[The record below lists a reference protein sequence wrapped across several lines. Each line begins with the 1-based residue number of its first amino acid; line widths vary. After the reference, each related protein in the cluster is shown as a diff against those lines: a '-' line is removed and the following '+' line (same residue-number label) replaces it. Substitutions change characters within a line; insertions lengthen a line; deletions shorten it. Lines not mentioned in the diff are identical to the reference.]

1 MGWGEQP
8 AYGRP
13 DEAGDCGVRV
23 AIAGL
28 IGYALVVYVLLSSTP
43 LRWLDA
49 LFLAALIE
57 LLPVFAV
64 VQVDL
69 ARDLAV
75 ARAQAYITSAVTVL
89 FLGFLSLALGSRLV
103 GMEAMGLRIEPGRVA
118 YALSWGAGTFALG
131 MATLWFFLVIR
142 KRGGWG
148 ESRLVRELM
157 PVTRREK
164 VLYAG
169 LSFCAGFGE
178 ELAYRGYAIPAVFL
192 AGGSAPAALAV
203 TSAAFAVLH
212 SYQGVLGVV
221 RTGVVGMIMG
231 MVFLH
236 TGSVWPP
243 MVAHVLIDLAV
254 GFFLAD
260 RLLT

>member
-1 MGWGEQP
+1 MK
-8 AYGRP
+8 
-13 DEAGDCGVRV
+13 V

-28 IGYALVVYVLLSSTP
+28 IGYAAVVYVLLSSTP

-64 VQVDL
+64 IQLDL

-75 ARAQAYITSAVTVL
+75 ERVQAYVTSAVTVL
-89 FLGFLSLALGSRLV
+89 FLGVLSLALGSRLV
-103 GMEAMGLRIEPGRVA
+103 GMEGMGLRIEPGRAA
-118 YALSWGAGTFALG
+118 YLLSWGAGILVLG
-131 MATLWFFLVIR
+131 TATLWFFLVLR

-148 ESRLVRELM
+148 ESRIVHELM

-164 VLYAG
+164 GLYAG
-169 LSFCAGFGE
+169 LSLCAGFGE
-178 ELAYRGYAIPAVFL
+178 ELAYRGYAIPAVIV
-192 AGGSAPAALAV
+192 AGGSAPVALAL

-221 RTGVVGMIMG
+221 RTGVVGVIMG
-231 MVFLH
+231 GVFLH
-236 TGSVWPP
+236 TGSLWPP
-243 MVAHVLIDLAV
+243 IVGHVLIDLVV
-254 GFFLAD
+254 GFVLAD
-260 RLLT
+260 KLLS

>member
-1 MGWGEQP
+1 M
-8 AYGRP
+8 
-13 DEAGDCGVRV
+13 RV
-23 AIAGL
+23 AIVGV
-28 IGYALVVYVLLSSTP
+28 IGYTVLVYVLLSSTP
-43 LRWLDA
+43 LGWLDA
-49 LFLAALIE
+49 LLLAALIE

-69 ARDLAV
+69 VLDLAV
-75 ARAQAYITSAVTVL
+75 ERARAYVTSAVTILV
-89 FLGFLSLALGSRLV
+89 LGFSSLALGSRLV

-118 YALSWGAGTFALG
+118 YTIVWTAGTLALG
-131 MATLWFFLVIR
+131 MTTLWFFLVLR

-164 VLYAG
+164 GLYAG

-178 ELAYRGYAIPAVFL
+178 ELAYRGYAIPAAIV
-192 AGGSAPAALAV
+192 AGVSPPAALAV
-203 TSAAFAVLH
+203 TSVAFAVLH

-221 RTGVVGMIMG
+221 RTGVIGVIMG
-231 MVFLH
+231 VVFLH

-254 GFFLAD
+254 GFVLAD
-260 RLLT
+260 RLLS

>member
-1 MGWGEQP
+1 M
-8 AYGRP
+8 
-13 DEAGDCGVRV
+13 RV
-23 AIAGL
+23 TIAGL
-28 IGYALVVYVLLSSTP
+28 IGYTAVVYVLLSFTR
-43 LRWLDA
+43 LGWLDA

-57 LLPVFAV
+57 LLPVVAV

-69 ARDLAV
+69 ARDLV
-75 ARAQAYITSAVTVL
+75 VERVQAYLTSSVMIL
-89 FLGFLSLALGSRLV
+89 LLGGSSLVLGSRLV
-103 GMEAMGLRIEPGRVA
+103 GLEGMGLRIEPGQVDMA
-118 YALSWGAGTFALG
+118 ILWGGATFALG
-131 MATLWFFLVIR
+131 IAILWFFLVLR
-142 KRGGWG
+142 KRCRWS

-164 VLYAG
+164 VWYAG

-178 ELAYRGYAIPAVFL
+178 ELAYRAYAIPALIV
-192 AGGSAPAALAV
+192 AGGSASAALAL
-203 TSAAFAVLH
+203 TSVAFAVLH

-221 RTGVVGMIMG
+221 RTGVVGVIMG

-254 GFFLAD
+254 GFLLAD
-260 RLLT
+260 KLLS

>member
-1 MGWGEQP
+1 M
-8 AYGRP
+8 
-13 DEAGDCGVRV
+13 RV

-69 ARDLAV
+69 ARDQAV

-178 ELAYRGYAIPAVFL
+178 ELAYRGYAIPAVIV
-192 AGGSAPAALAV
+192 AGVSAPAALAV
-203 TSAAFAVLH
+203 TSVAFAVLH

-254 GFFLAD
+254 GFVLAD
-260 RLLT
+260 RLLS

>member
-1 MGWGEQP
+1 M
-8 AYGRP
+8 
-13 DEAGDCGVRV
+13 RV
-23 AIAGL
+23 VIAGV
-28 IGYALVVYVLLSSTP
+28 IGYAAVVYVLLSSTP
-43 LRWLDA
+43 LPWLDA

-69 ARDLAV
+69 VGDLAV
-75 ARAQAYITSAVTVL
+75 ERAQAYVTSAVTIL
-89 FLGFLSLALGSRLV
+89 FLGVLGLALGSRLV
-103 GMEAMGLRIEPGRVA
+103 GMEAMGLRIELGRVA
-118 YALSWGAGTFALG
+118 YLIFWGAGALALG
-131 MATLWFFLVIR
+131 TATLWFFLVLR
-142 KRGGWG
+142 KRSGWA

-164 VLYAG
+164 GLYAG

-178 ELAYRGYAIPAVFL
+178 EIAYRGYAIPAVIV

-203 TSAAFAVLH
+203 TSVAFAVLH

-221 RTGVVGMIMG
+221 RTGVVGLIMG

-254 GFFLAD
+254 GFLLAD
-260 RLLT
+260 KLLS

>member
-1 MGWGEQP
+1 MRG
-8 AYGRP
+8 
-13 DEAGDCGVRV
+13 

-28 IGYALVVYVLLSSTP
+28 IGYLAVVYLLLSSTP
-43 LRWLDA
+43 LGWLDA
-49 LFLAALIE
+49 LLLAALIE

-64 VQVDL
+64 VQLDL

-75 ARAQAYITSAVTVL
+75 ERAQAYLTSAVTIL
-89 FLGFLSLALGSRLV
+89 FLGALSLALGSRLV
-103 GMEAMGLRIEPGRVA
+103 GMEGMGLRIEPGRVT
-118 YALSWGAGTFALG
+118 YAIFWSAATFAFG
-131 MATLWFFLVIR
+131 TGTLWFFLVLR
-142 KRGGWG
+142 KTGGWS

-164 VLYAG
+164 GLYAG

-178 ELAYRGYAIPAVFL
+178 ELAYRGYAIPAVMV

-203 TSAAFAVLH
+203 TSLAFAVLH

-221 RTGVVGMIMG
+221 RTGVIGVIMG
-231 MVFLH
+231 AVFLH

-243 MVAHVLIDLAV
+243 IAAHVLIDLAV

-260 RLLT
+260 RLLA

>member
-1 MGWGEQP
+1 MVLGP
-8 AYGRP
+8 GRQSEPSNNPRSDRAGCEALKDEEGPP
-13 DEAGDCGVRV
+13 DEVGDRGVRV
-23 AIAGL
+23 AIAGV
-28 IGYALVVYVLLSSTP
+28 IGYAAVVYILLSSTP
-43 LRWLDA
+43 LPWPDA

-69 ARDLAV
+69 IRDLALE
-75 ARAQAYITSAVTVL
+75 RAQAYVTSAVTIV
-89 FLGFLSLALGSRLV
+89 FLGVLSLALGSRLV
-103 GMEAMGLRIEPGRVA
+103 GMEAMGLLIQPGRVGDVIFW
-118 YALSWGAGTFALG
+118 SAGTFALG
-131 MATLWFFLVIR
+131 TATLWFFLVLR

-164 VLYAG
+164 GLYAG

-178 ELAYRGYAIPAVFL
+178 ELAYRGYAIPAVIV

-203 TSAAFAVLH
+203 TSVAFAVLH

-221 RTGVVGMIMG
+221 RT
-231 MVFLH
+231 
-236 TGSVWPP
+236 
-243 MVAHVLIDLAV
+243 
-254 GFFLAD
+254 
-260 RLLT
+260 